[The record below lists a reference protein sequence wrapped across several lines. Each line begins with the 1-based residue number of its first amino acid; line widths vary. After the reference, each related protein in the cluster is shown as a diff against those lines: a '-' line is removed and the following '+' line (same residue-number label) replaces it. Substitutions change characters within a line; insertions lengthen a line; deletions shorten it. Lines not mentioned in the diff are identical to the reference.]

1 MKAGEVTVN
10 TFSLKTDYR
19 DGGHAHMQL
28 TELRY
33 NDLSKS
39 RLGF

>member
-10 TFSLKTDYR
+10 TFSLEIDNTA
-19 DGGHAHMQL
+19 GMQDMH
-28 TELRY
+28 TCSQ
-33 NDLSKS
+33 LSSDDPSQS